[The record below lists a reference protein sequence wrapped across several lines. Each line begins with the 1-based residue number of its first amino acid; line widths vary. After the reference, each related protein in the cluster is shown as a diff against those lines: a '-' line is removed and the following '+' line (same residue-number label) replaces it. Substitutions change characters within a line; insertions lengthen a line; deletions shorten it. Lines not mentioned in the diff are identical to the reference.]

1 MKAVSG
7 ILLAV
12 LSLGAVACGNNDCED
27 AADKLVDECG
37 LPDEGGD
44 DETSECN
51 ADAECLA
58 KCINDASCAEIKAV
72 SEDLTVDNSYSQCL
86 GACLN

>member
-1 MKAVSG
+1 MKRVYG
-7 ILLAV
+7 LLMVA
-12 LSLGAVACGNNDCED
+12 LGLGAVACGNNDCED

-37 LPDEGGD
+37 LPDEGDD
-44 DETSECN
+44 DEAAECSE
-51 ADAECLA
+51 DAECLA

-72 SEDLTVDNSYSQCL
+72 SADLTIDNSYSQCL